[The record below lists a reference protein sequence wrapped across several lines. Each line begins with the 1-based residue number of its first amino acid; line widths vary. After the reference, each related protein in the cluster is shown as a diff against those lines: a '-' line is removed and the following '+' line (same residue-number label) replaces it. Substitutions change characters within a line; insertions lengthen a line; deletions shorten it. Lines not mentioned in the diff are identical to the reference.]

1 MMQLVTDRTK
11 TDVLLGTEKG
21 QYGFADLNRVEQ
33 AVAELSAAAENL
45 DIHYTPV
52 VKTDW
57 GAPGVF
63 SSETWPTKEQMIRY
77 LDNVS
82 RLCQVV
88 EINAALPSTMENLTW
103 EGANDIEQA
112 LLFVYERIKNI
123 LQILQYSGE
132 FFAGEENEL

>member
-1 MMQLVTDRTK
+1 MMEFVTDRTK

-33 AVAELSAAAENL
+33 AVAELSAAAKKL

-63 SSETWPTKEQMIRY
+63 SSETWPTKGQMIRY
-77 LDNVS
+77 LENVS
-82 RLCQVV
+82 RLCQLM
-88 EINAALPSTMENLTW
+88 EIKAAIPSTMEKLTW

-112 LLFVYERIKNI
+112 LLFVSERIRNI

-132 FFAGEENEL
+132 IFAGEENYL